1 MLAPFVILLNLATLT
16 TIPNVHAQNK
26 MNGGWNQHTLWNFET
41 RNTFQHL
48 QIYDIENII
57 RDPFSPQHQI
67 TFDSKI
73 FFNKSSLSGPIH
85 KSNSLLHACLVSLA
99 LVIRI
104 YPLRLFFVSLYFLCC
119 NQPDLLHRNEKNTI
133 NLIRNWYLTEK
144 ICQMYEF
151 HMKFHWRINE
161 KNVQIRFPTEL
172 DVVSRSFA
180 IGWNHPLGSYF
191 KFISISSLFLSLS
204 SCVPRCMNFQ
214 CPFLDVRITKVFSCK
229 IFRFEIQQESMCM
242 GEGEIWRKKEKS
254 KAKW

>member
-57 RDPFSPQHQI
+57 RDSFSPQHQI
-67 TFDSKI
+67 TFVSKI

-99 LVIRI
+99 IGFCHSHLSTA
-104 YPLRLFFVSLYFLCC
+104 PFFVSLYFLCC

-144 ICQMYEF
+144 MCQMYEF
-151 HMKFHWRINE
+151 HMKFHWRI
-161 KNVQIRFPTEL
+161 
-172 DVVSRSFA
+172 
-180 IGWNHPLGSYF
+180 
-191 KFISISSLFLSLS
+191 
-204 SCVPRCMNFQ
+204 
-214 CPFLDVRITKVFSCK
+214 
-229 IFRFEIQQESMCM
+229 
-242 GEGEIWRKKEKS
+242 KEKKCTNQVPHWTRCCFTEFCYWMKPS
-254 KAKW
+254 SRLIL